1 MKYLQIIS
9 TLIFS
14 AVLAINVVGSSA
26 DAFTSPPIYKGSM
39 IVAHDYFG
47 VPEENFFG
55 YEYMPAEDYTESW
68 WSAFLKGGTRATAS
82 LVAHSPSA
90 IVGIFSKEVSTKMLA
105 QVEAENRK
113 SSNLVVNRAQKYL
126 DLLNQLE
133 PVPRGRDA
141 DVAERVGYILA
152 AISPIMLFLLIVNV
166 CFRIHRHY
174 RKA

>member
-14 AVLAINVVGSSA
+14 AVFAIGVVSSSVG
-26 DAFTSPPIYKGSM
+26 AFTSPQIDKGSM

-47 VPEENFFG
+47 VPEENFFD

-82 LVAHSPSA
+82 LVVHFPSA
-90 IVGIFSKEVSTKMLA
+90 IVGIFSKEASTKMLA

-113 SSNLVVNRAQKYL
+113 SSNLVVNKAQKYL

-133 PVPRGRDA
+133 PEPQSRAGEI
-141 DVAERVGYILA
+141 AERVGYILA
-152 AISPIMLFLLIVNV
+152 AISPIMLFLLIVDV

>member
-1 MKYLQIIS
+1 MGENNMKYLQIIS

-14 AVLAINVVGSSA
+14 AVFAVGIVGSSA
-26 DAFTSPPIYKGSM
+26 GAFTSPPIDKGSM
-39 IVAHDYFG
+39 IIAHDYFD

-55 YEYMPAEDYTESW
+55 YEYMPAVDFKEDL
-68 WSAFLKGGTRATAS
+68 WSAFMKGYHRATAS
-82 LVAHSPSA
+82 TYAYFPSA
-90 IVGIFSKEVSTKMLA
+90 IVGIFSKEASTKMLA

-126 DLLNQLE
+126 DLLNQGE
-133 PVPRGRDA
+133 PLPR
-141 DVAERVGYILA
+141 EQVGYILA